1 MIVDR
6 RKKDEAPSFE
16 TNMFQKRRGLDKYY
30 WESEF
35 YFSENTKKI
44 FRHFLTWLK
53 MFESKEIMI
62 ESPEIETNF
71 EKITKILINEFKKE
85 IK

>member
-1 MIVDR
+1 M
-6 RKKDEAPSFE
+6 S
-16 TNMFQKRRGLDKYY
+16 
-30 WESEF
+30 
-35 YFSENTKKI
+35 
-44 FRHFLTWLK
+44 WLP

-71 EKITKILINEFKKE
+71 EKVTKILINEFKKE